1 MINVARGSIVDQNAL
16 IDALQR
22 HTIAGAAL
30 DVYQYE
36 PEVPLALRQLDNVVL
51 SPHMGSSTKENLN
64 QMFQLQAKH
73 LNQYLNEP
81 LWQRESHL
89 TLFEEQ

>member
-1 MINVARGSIVDQNAL
+1 
-16 IDALQR
+16 
-22 HTIAGAAL
+22 
-30 DVYQYE
+30 YE
-36 PEVPLALRQLDNVVL
+36 PEVPFALRQLDNVVL

-73 LNQYLNEP
+73 LNQYLNES
-81 LWQRESHL
+81 LWQRESHV